1 MTGADARVSNDPR
14 SVTPRPKADGV
25 LSENAERL
33 LADLQYT
40 PATSLC
46 PDCAARDLAL
56 TKWDVL
62 KLIRELIGD
71 GRAGPM
77 LLCLLP
83 ILQEADACRGGPTE
97 GVAAPSLLAVR
108 ARLFGAY
115 FTRSAPCHA

>member
-1 MTGADARVSNDPR
+1 MACSPRMRTSTGRPAIHAGHVSLPRLCGERSGIDEMGRAEADPR
-14 SVTPRPKADGV
+14 VDWG
-25 LSENAERL
+25 
-33 LADLQYT
+33 
-40 PATSLC
+40 
-46 PDCAARDLAL
+46 
-56 TKWDVL
+56 W
-62 KLIRELIGD
+62 
-71 GRAGPM
+71 AGPV

>member
-1 MTGADARVSNDPR
+1 
-14 SVTPRPKADGV
+14 V

-33 LADLQYT
+33 LADLRYT

-71 GRAGPM
+71 GRV
-77 LLCLLP
+77 LCSYAFCLSY
-83 ILQEADACRGGPTE
+83 RRPTLVVE
-97 GVAAPSLLAVR
+97 VRRKAWPPLDEPLAR
-108 ARLFGAY
+108 
-115 FTRSAPCHA
+115 C